1 MKVKKF
7 KKQATRL
14 NRKSQNTLLPRL
26 VTGLAAATA
35 FSGVALASNNN
46 TLDAS
51 GSTNPLNVTITTDKI
66 KTDILGQTATNAKNN
81 NITINSN
88 LVSSPVQIPGNN
100 SAAVNTI
107 SFIAANASNNAD
119 SNTLK
124 IQAANIAY
132 STSVINAQAKNNA
145 TNNKFIATNIETTQQ
160 GQGPGHLFNVITTSS
175 SNLNASGNTLSI
187 TKNSSLNQGLFDG
200 RTHGQSTKF
209 TPLLQGNATSVL
221 VNGAAQAGSY
231 IKDNNLTI
239 ESLDTINLTYKLA
252 GSATA
257 VFINNSNAKA
267 NVNNTTLRIYQS
279 TVSGMAIGVN
289 HLGSGNAYGT
299 KIILEKQASNS
310 GGVYGAK
317 LTSGSANNTELILNN
332 STIRAGG
339 NAYGVL
345 TQTGTA
351 HNSVLNIL
359 GGSEIGGNVYA
370 AYINNTGSDSESKN
384 NKINITGKSK
394 VDGNVTAV
402 FMTKGSAT
410 GTEVH
415 ISDKAV
421 IEGNVTGVQISLA
434 NQTSG
439 FEGIAVNV
447 TGGATIKG
455 EVRGIVTAGGGKIS
469 RF

>member
-7 KKQATRL
+7 KNRTTKL

-35 FSGVALASNNN
+35 FSGVALASNN
-46 TLDAS
+46 TSLDAS
-51 GSTNPLNVTITTDKI
+51 GNTNPLNVSIEINKI
-66 KTDILGQTATNAKNN
+66 KTDILGQNATDAKNN
-81 NITINSN
+81 NITINSD
-88 LVSSPVQIPGNN
+88 LVSSPVQIPGDD
-100 SAAVNTI
+100 SAAVRTI
-107 SFIAANASNNAD
+107 YFIAANASKNAD

-175 SNLNASGNTLSI
+175 SNLNASGNTLLI

-200 RTHGQSTKF
+200 STHGQSTKF

-221 VNGAAQAGSY
+221 VNGAAEAESY

-239 ESLDTINLTYKLA
+239 ESRDTINLTYKLA

-257 VFINNSNAKA
+257 VFINHSNAKA

-279 TVSGMAIGVN
+279 TVSGTAIGVN

-299 KIILEKQASNS
+299 KVILEKQASNS

-332 STIRAGG
+332 SSIKNGG
-339 NAYGVL
+339 ITRTLPTLKQGRST
-345 TQTGTA
+345 TQ
-351 HNSVLNIL
+351 
-359 GGSEIGGNVYA
+359 
-370 AYINNTGSDSESKN
+370 
-384 NKINITGKSK
+384 
-394 VDGNVTAV
+394 
-402 FMTKGSAT
+402 
-410 GTEVH
+410 
-415 ISDKAV
+415 
-421 IEGNVTGVQISLA
+421 
-434 NQTSG
+434 
-439 FEGIAVNV
+439 
-447 TGGATIKG
+447 
-455 EVRGIVTAGGGKIS
+455 
-469 RF
+469 